1 MENHHGNNFNSN
13 YCRQTAR
20 EVPSDSQSHEQVLL
34 TLRGKTRS
42 GGSQAEAGRDS
53 VPVLQGSD
61 TTQGEEKKSWCL
73 QGRDLELSILA
84 SQLK

>member
-53 VPVLQGSD
+53 VPVL
-61 TTQGEEKKSWCL
+61 
-73 QGRDLELSILA
+73 
-84 SQLK
+84 